1 MSGSGSSLISD
12 LGDILIKGEGIS
24 FGEVLF
30 NTTFSG
36 VFGAAFAGIGYGVSK
51 DYTALKTIINSKNN
65 PLNIKPKVSNP
76 KLKNIV
82 DDLYK
87 GKNGNNTIGNGT
99 TMDAVRN
106 ELKTGMPT
114 NGKFHLQKAKDYVN
128 ALDRI
133 LRRNDVS
140 DADKAIAKTL
150 LEDLIKAISGN

>member
-1 MSGSGSSLISD
+1 MIC
-12 LGDILIKGEGIS
+12 
-24 FGEVLF
+24 
-30 NTTFSG
+30 TR
-36 VFGAAFAGIGYGVSK
+36 
-51 DYTALKTIINSKNN
+51 
-65 PLNIKPKVSNP
+65 
-76 KLKNIV
+76 
-82 DDLYK
+82 